1 MPKKTK
7 VSSEVLQLATEATQ
21 NAKTSDDL
29 KMAQAVLVP
38 GLLNVPDRITGQIV
52 GRSRGTV
59 VRLRKQFGALK
70 QSQDR
75 NWGGRRYGY
84 MTIEQERQFL

>member
-7 VSSEVLQLATEATQ
+7 VSSEVLQLATEAAQ

-29 KMAQAVLVP
+29 RMAQAELVP

-52 GRSRGTV
+52 GRSRGTL
-59 VRLRKQFGALK
+59 VRLRKQFGA
-70 QSQDR
+70 
-75 NWGGRRYGY
+75 
-84 MTIEQERQFL
+84 

>member
-7 VSSEVLQLATEATQ
+7 VSSEVLQLAREAAQT
-21 NAKTSDDL
+21 AKTSDDL
-29 KMAQAVLVP
+29 RMAQAVLVP
-38 GLLNVPDRITGQIV
+38 CLLNVPDRVAGQIV

-75 NWGGRRYGY
+75 SWGAAI
-84 MTIEQERQFL
+84 TVT